1 MLDAK
6 KRYWKAETFNKCS
19 WCLFKVDLA
28 ESAFIQTQRLF
39 VVQRLENK

>member
-6 KRYWKAETFNKCS
+6 KRYWKAEILDKRS

-28 ESAFIQTQRLF
+28 ESAFIQT
-39 VVQRLENK
+39 